1 MLSLYISGLNST
13 VYNSSVKQIPGGSPN
28 STTFL
33 GVLIFS
39 LIIWSRSGKKHMVAF
54 PLHPV
59 TFPGYV
65 FTSNTGDDTGIQLA
79 LSKDTRVGIEEFI
92 ASGKA
97 GKPNRTT
104 HHAFN
109 ALLRDLSLRSAF
121 NFFTCNQSEHLWDF
135 IGSFRLQFAQ
145 LFWFHSRPGFF
156 A

>member
-1 MLSLYISGLNST
+1 MVFILRVIS
-13 VYNSSVKQIPGGSPN
+13 YRKK
-28 STTFL
+28 FK
-33 GVLIFS
+33 LIFS
-39 LIIWSRSGKKHMVAF
+39 LIIWSRSGKKHMVTF
-54 PLHPV
+54 PLRPV

-135 IGSFRLQFAQ
+135 IESFRLQFAQ
-145 LFWFHSRPGFF
+145 LIILVSQQAWIFCIISLLQLKD
-156 A
+156 